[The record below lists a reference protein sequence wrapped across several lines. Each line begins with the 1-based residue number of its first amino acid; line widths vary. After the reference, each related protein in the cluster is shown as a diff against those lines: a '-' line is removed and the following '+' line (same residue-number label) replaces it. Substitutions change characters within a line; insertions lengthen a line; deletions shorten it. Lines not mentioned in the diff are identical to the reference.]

1 MLDAEMDH
9 HLAQLD
15 EAAAGNTRNGYDHKT
30 VLTTTSAMPVDVP
43 RDRRSTFVSLASL
56 NVPLLAT

>member
-1 MLDAEMDH
+1 MDH